1 MQFSTPCKHYHEH
14 TNVHKFIRR
23 PILISITSNFG
34 SGAILHWF
42 FLLFLEVP
50 FNSLLSVLQRRK
62 EFQFRVVE
70 QDIPEKN
77 HCESFKSP
85 VLFVTLEVDK
95 YILKPFS
102 EDQRSKIL
110 SLNIMCDI
118 SENCSVKFP
127 SSIIFCCHS
136 RLKFPSR
143 SIVQEKLCNKSS
155 SFGWSFRKKI
165 HSLDFVIAN
174 HVLPHFWKL

>member
-42 FLLFLEVP
+42 FYFSQK
-50 FNSLLSVLQRRK
+50 SLLTVCYRFYSGGRSFSSELQNK
-62 EFQFRVVE
+62 IFLKK
-70 QDIPEKN
+70 IT
-77 HCESFKSP
+77 ESFKSP

-155 SFGWSFRKKI
+155 SFGWSFRRKY
-165 HSLDFVIAN
+165 SQFRFCN
-174 HVLPHFWKL
+174 C